1 MSIKQF
7 YITTVLFILPSP
19 ISMRLVRLLGYN
31 VSTNS
36 KVGFSIIICKEIIIE
51 DYCKIGHFNII
62 TNKSIKLKS
71 YSRIG
76 YLNILHGSFNLNL
89 ENNSVLLNKNY
100 LTRAQEGVTY
110 GLSQLNIG
118 YNSIITT
125 GHHLDLTRSITFGD
139 HSILAGIRSQMWTHG
154 YYHAE
159 TGPDRCRIDGEIK
172 IGDNVYIGSGC
183 IFNPGVSV
191 GNAIHI
197 GAGAVISKNLE
208 QPGMY
213 VGQALR
219 YIATNF
225 ETVKSKLHKVEDY
238 ELIEEVYEK

>member
-1 MSIKQF
+1 MFKKITISILIF
-7 YITTVLFILPSP
+7 FLPSFLL
-19 ISMRLVRLLGYN
+19 SLVLKTFGYK
-31 VSTNS
+31 TG
-36 KVGFSIIICKEIIIE
+36 KKLKIGFSILLVDEME
-51 DYCKIGHFNII
+51 FSDNVKIGHLSFIY
-62 TNKSIKLKS
+62 IKYLSLGKE
-71 YSRIG
+71 SRIG
-76 YLNILHGSFNLNL
+76 SFNILKGNFNCILK
-89 ENNSVLLNKNY
+89 EKSIINKNNHF
-100 LTRAQEGVTY
+100 TRGNKGVIS
-110 GLSQLNIG
+110 GKANIILG
-118 YNSIITT
+118 INSIITVK
-125 GHHLDLTRSITFGD
+125 HHLDLTRSITFGN